1 MEGQHIGLIF
11 DVIKWFLFAFSP
23 ILFIVGVI
31 LLGAEHKYRKLEEIL
46 GREIGGIKKIVFPKL
61 EVTVY
66 TFQERLLNGRILLG
80 WIFLFFSFVFLI
92 LAFNIKT

>member
-1 MEGQHIGLIF
+1 MDGQQLELLF
-11 DVIKWFLFAFSP
+11 DIIKWFLFAFSP
-23 ILFIVGVI
+23 VLLIVGVI
-31 LLGAEHKYRKLEEIL
+31 LLSAEHKYRKLEEIL

-80 WIFLFFSFVFLI
+80 WIFLIFSFVFLVF
-92 LAFNIKT
+92 AFRIRT